1 MNRCA
6 CCRVKTLMEY
16 PCRFCFK
23 IHCLKHRTPEDH
35 ACAGDLKEAVK
46 LETVEAAK
54 VDKI

>member
-1 MNRCA
+1 
-6 CCRVKTLMEY
+6 MEY

-35 ACAGDLKEAVK
+35 ACSGDLKEAVK
-46 LETVEAAK
+46 LEKVEAVK